1 MKDNMLL
8 EEAQTALLSNSAFL
22 KDLVGKSLQNILEE
36 EFISQIGAGPYQ
48 RTEERRGYRNGSY
61 SRQVKTRV
69 GSLELVVP
77 RDRDGDFSTELFDR
91 FQRSEKAL
99 TLSLVEM
106 YLQGVSTRKVGN
118 IVEELCGHKVS
129 KSQVSELTKKLDS
142 DLEAWRR
149 RPLTKSYAYII
160 VDALYE
166 KVRQGGRVVSRAN
179 LVAMG
184 VAKDGYREIIGCRTA
199 NTENGPEW
207 KEFLRSLIDR
217 GLNSPSLVVSD
228 DHAGLTEAIDS
239 LFTGSCWQR
248 CQVHYMRNYIG
259 KLKMSEKGELVP
271 MLKRV
276 FESSDK
282 EEALEKVKE
291 LTSKL
296 YEKERDEV
304 AEWLESNI
312 EDTLNVFSI
321 PEKHRKKLRSSNVLE
336 RFNRELRRR
345 TRIIGIFPNAK
356 SCERLLTAL
365 CQESSEQWEQK
376 MYLRFEVQD

>member
-36 EFISQIGAGPYQ
+36 EFMSQIGAGPYQ

-91 FQRSEKAL
+91 YQRSEKAL
-99 TLSLVEM
+99 TLTLVEM

-118 IVEELCGHKVS
+118 IVEELCGHKIS
-129 KSQVSELTKKLDS
+129 KSQVSELTKKLDG

-149 RPLTKSYAYII
+149 RPLTKDYAYII

-259 KLKMSEKGELVP
+259 KLKKSEKGKLVP

-282 EEALEKVKE
+282 DEALEKVKE

-296 YEKERDEV
+296 YEKGRDEV
-304 AEWLESNI
+304 AEWLESSI

-376 MYLRFEVQD
+376 MYLRFEEED

>member
-1 MKDNMLL
+1 M
-8 EEAQTALLSNSAFL
+8 
-22 KDLVGKSLQNILEE
+22 
-36 EFISQIGAGPYQ
+36 
-48 RTEERRGYRNGSY
+48 
-61 SRQVKTRV
+61 
-69 GSLELVVP
+69 P